1 MPLTLISG
9 PRDAGPG
16 EREQMLSHAARIFEE
31 AGIADH
37 VRIDVPGRA
46 SGDDVTGQL
55 RESVHPVVP
64 ALQSGSLFGD
74 RSGLLVVDTQQLQKG
89 EAEVIAELVEAAD
102 PDQVVAV
109 FVAEGSV
116 PAPLSGVLRSK
127 GDKISV
133 NKLRERDASAW
144 LGEAARERRIRLE
157 SGAATV
163 LLQRFGTDVAA
174 LGRAL
179 DQLAVDGSTVS
190 AEDVAGRFTNRP
202 DEPLYYLSD
211 AIAAGQEGE
220 ALRRLEDFLEH
231 GHPLVLLS
239 FLEGVVRRR
248 SLAAV
253 APDLE
258 TYASWVKGN
267 PKSYPVRKVWDARS
281 RSRSE
286 PLHRSLD
293 ALTRADLTLKT
304 EPEVTHR
311 ITLERLTVA
320 LCRWLGK

>member
-31 AGIADH
+31 AGVSEH

-46 SGDDVTGQL
+46 SGDEVTGQL

-74 RSGLLVVDTQQLQKG
+74 RSGLLVVDAQQLQKG
-89 EAEVIAELVEAAD
+89 EAVVIAELVEAAD

-109 FVAEGSV
+109 FVAEGTV

-127 GDKISV
+127 GDKVAVS
-133 NKLRERDASAW
+133 KLRERDASAW
-144 LGEAARERRIRLE
+144 LAEAARERHIRLE

-179 DQLAVDGSTVS
+179 DQLAVDGSAVS
-190 AEDVAGRFTNRP
+190 AEDVAGRGGPRP
-202 DEPLYYLSD
+202 DAPRADQSQ
-211 AIAAGQEGE
+211 AIAAGPQGG
-220 ALRRLEDFLEH
+220 AW
-231 GHPLVLLS
+231 
-239 FLEGVVRRR
+239 RRR
-248 SLAAV
+248 
-253 APDLE
+253 
-258 TYASWVKGN
+258 G
-267 PKSYPVRKVWDARS
+267 ARS
-281 RSRSE
+281 VLGRAAPRPGPSEVPFTRWPRPRPDRPAPSRAH
-286 PLHRSLD
+286 P
-293 ALTRADLTLKT
+293 TTCC
-304 EPEVTHR
+304 V
-311 ITLERLTVA
+311 
-320 LCRWLGK
+320 RWCWR